1 MSNWILFKLYLAWQN
16 LTFNKQRFIV
26 AVSAVA
32 FAVTLMFVQVGFRN
46 SYLDTNF
53 EYINRFNA
61 DLILVNSQRYV
72 SFADTTFKKNRL
84 YLVEKFPEVKVAY
97 PLYIHIANWRNK
109 GETREYPMRLLGY
122 NISKSILLISGIKKY
137 TNTLKLADTVIVDR
151 KFRSPFGQ
159 LQKGD
164 VAEIINR
171 KVKVVG
177 TFELGRV
184 TFADGNLITSYQNF
198 LRIIANKPVGISGK
212 IRTLDDIDIG
222 LLQVNTGVNIDKF
235 AKEINKNLPG
245 DIRIF
250 TKQQFINRDR
260 IYLESSTGIGFIF
273 FLGTIVGFVV
283 GIIVIY
289 NIIYSDILD
298 NLPQY
303 ATLKAMGYS
312 NSSLLYVVMAESL
325 ILSIFGFFPGF
336 GFSILIYNRIEN
348 AIGLLMKINL
358 NSTLLVFSLTIIMSL
373 ISGYIASRKLH
384 KVDPVDIYE

>member
-1 MSNWILFKLYLAWQN
+1 MGRETI
-16 LTFNKQRFIV
+16 
-26 AVSAVA
+26 
-32 FAVTLMFVQVGFRN
+32 
-46 SYLDTNF
+46 
-53 EYINRFNA
+53 A
-61 DLILVNSQRYV
+61 DDI
-72 SFADTTFKKNRL
+72 
-84 YLVEKFPEVKVAY
+84 
-97 PLYIHIANWRNK
+97 
-109 GETREYPMRLLGY
+109 
-122 NISKSILLISGIKKY
+122 
-137 TNTLKLADTVIVDR
+137 
-151 KFRSPFGQ
+151 
-159 LQKGD
+159 
-164 VAEIINR
+164 
-171 KVKVVG
+171 
-177 TFELGRV
+177 
-184 TFADGNLITSYQNF
+184 LITSYQNF